1 MSIEFRELRTA
12 DELRPLPVLERLVW
26 GGEFEMVSVNVLVA
40 TIDEGGMAIGA
51 FDGGELVGAVY
62 GFATR
67 DPEVLHSHYLA
78 VHPDHRGAGLGE
90 RLKRLQAE
98 WCVAHGYTAMRWTF
112 DPLQLANAHLNLNK
126 LGAVGIDYRIDLYGS
141 LGGINGSLASDR
153 LVVRWDLVEPPAR
166 GGEECRVTVPDLTT
180 RDIETSSPRATAAR
194 LVLREELAGCMTK
207 GWRVVAVDPR
217 ERVYTL
223 AR

>member
-12 DELRPLPVLERLVW
+12 HELRPLPALERLVW

-40 TIDEGGMAIGA
+40 TIDEGGVAIGA
-51 FDGGELVGAVY
+51 FDGAELVGAVY
-62 GFATR
+62 GFATH

-78 VHPDHRGAGLGE
+78 VHPDHRRAGLGE

-126 LGAVGIDYRIDLYGS
+126 LGAVGIDYRVDLYGS

-153 LVVRWDLVEPPAR
+153 LVVRWDLVHPPVR
-166 GGEECRVTVPDLTT
+166 GSDECRVTVPVVDPL
-180 RDIETSSPRATAAR
+180 DIENSSPRATAAR
-194 LVLREELAGCMTK
+194 MALRDDLAECVAK
-207 GWRVVAVDPR
+207 GWRVVAVDSG
-217 ERVYTL
+217 ERAYTL
-223 AR
+223 TR